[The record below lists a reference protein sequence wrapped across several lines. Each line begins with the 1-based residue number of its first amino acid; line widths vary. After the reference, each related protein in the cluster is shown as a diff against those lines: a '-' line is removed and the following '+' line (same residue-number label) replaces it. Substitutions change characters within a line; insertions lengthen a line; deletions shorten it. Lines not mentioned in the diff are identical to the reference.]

1 MKILVVCGAGASSTF
16 VASKLRKVAGD
27 RGLSVKVEAG
37 SESQL
42 ERQLAD
48 VDVVLVGA
56 HLADRELDLR
66 SRAAASGVR
75 LAFLPA
81 LAPAHLSGD
90 VALDLAI
97 DAMGAAL

>member
-16 VASKLRKVAGD
+16 VASRVRKAAGD
-27 RGLSVKVEAG
+27 RGLSVSVEAG

-42 ERQLAD
+42 ERQLTD

-56 HLADRELDLR
+56 HLADREVALR
-66 SRAAASGVR
+66 SRAADFGARV
-75 LAFLPA
+75 AVLPA
-81 LAPAHLSGD
+81 LAPGHLSGD
-90 VALDLAI
+90 VALDLAL

>member
-16 VASKLRKVAGD
+16 VASKVRKVAGD
-27 RGLSVKVEAG
+27 RGLSVSVEAG

-42 ERQLAD
+42 ERQLMD

-56 HLADRELDLR
+56 HLADREVDLR
-66 SRAAASGVR
+66 TRAAASGARV
-75 LAFLPA
+75 AFLPA

-90 VALDLAI
+90 VALDLALV
-97 DAMGAAL
+97 AMGAAL

>member
-16 VASKLRKVAGD
+16 VASKVRKVADD
-27 RGLSVKVEAG
+27 RGLSVSVEAG

-56 HLADRELDLR
+56 HLAEREVDLR
-66 SRAAASGVR
+66 TRAAASGAR
-75 LAFLPA
+75 MAFLPA
-81 LAPAHLSGD
+81 LAPAHVSGD
-90 VALDLAI
+90 VALDLALN
-97 DAMGAAL
+97 AMGAAR